1 MKKKIVFFS
10 VITVVCMALISS
22 CEKENKTLT
31 EIQPSPVVVPEI
43 PVTIGQTYAGGIV
56 FFVDSTGK
64 HGLIAARNNQ
74 SHTLPWSNGSNI
86 ITHAQGINLGTGRE
100 NTSAIV
106 YFQGSGSY
114 AASICD
120 KLMVSGYSDW
130 YLPSKDELH
139 LLYAAKAEGWI
150 SAGLDNAFYWSST
163 EASESGAWSQS
174 FSNGANSSTA
184 KNGEYSVRAIRSF

>member
-1 MKKKIVFFS
+1 MLTALYMV
-10 VITVVCMALISS
+10 LISS

-31 EIQPSPVVVPEI
+31 EIQPSTVVVPEI
-43 PVTIGQTYAGGIV
+43 SVNIGQNYAGGVV

-64 HGLIAARNNQ
+64 HGLVAARNNLGASLQ
-74 SHTLPWSNGSNI
+74 WSNGNDI
-86 ITHAQGINLGTGRE
+86 VTHAQGIAVGSGRE

-106 YFQGSGSY
+106 YSQGPGSY
-114 AASICD
+114 AASVCD
-120 KLMVSGYSDW
+120 KLIISGYNDW

-139 LLYAAKAEGWI
+139 LLYTAKAEGWI

-184 KNGEYSVRAIRSF
+184 KNGGYSVRAIRSF